1 MSDANPYVS
10 PVNSE
15 EVGLATAADV
25 EQWRQ
30 GLYRK
35 GNQLVMH
42 KNAFLPDRCVKTNK
56 PVSGERLC
64 CHFVWIHPLLLFT
77 LPLGVVPFLILFF
90 LLRKEARIYIS
101 LSEQWSRKR
110 RRAILIGRWITV
122 LGAAIV
128 GASIM
133 TLIHADVVGAHNEPA
148 WAQWGVAIGTAV
160 FLGGILYGA
169 FALQIVWPTRIN
181 NDYIWLKGVHPDYL
195 AELPPWPNRP

>member
-10 PVNSE
+10 PVDSE

-42 KNAFLPDRCVKTNK
+42 QDAFLPDRCVKTNK
-56 PVSGERLC
+56 PAGGHRVCR
-64 CHFVWIHPLLLFT
+64 HFVWVHPLFLLT

-90 LLRKEARIYIS
+90 LLRKEATIYIS
-101 LSEQWSRKR
+101 LSEQWIRKR
-110 RRAILIGRWITV
+110 RRAILIGRWITL
-122 LGAAIV
+122 LGTAIV
-128 GASIM
+128 GASIT
-133 TLIHADVVGAHNEPA
+133 TLFCADVVGGHNEPA
-148 WAQWGVAIGTAV
+148 WAQWGLVVGTAV

-169 FALQIVWPTRIN
+169 FAIQAIWPARITD
-181 NDYIWLKGVHPDYL
+181 DYVWLKGVHPDYL